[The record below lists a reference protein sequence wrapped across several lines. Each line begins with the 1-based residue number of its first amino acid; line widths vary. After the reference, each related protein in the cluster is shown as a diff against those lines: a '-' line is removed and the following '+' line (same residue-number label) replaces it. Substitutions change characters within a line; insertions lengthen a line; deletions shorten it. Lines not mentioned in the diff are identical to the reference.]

1 VRLGLLG
8 LARPPLSKR
17 FQASVWRKR
26 MHRMSWRAPFSST
39 YTAAQSTYLFF
50 LLCRIILGLHCP
62 TPPPTHTCRI
72 SVQAVDAATGFN
84 RRVTEGKLAA
94 KLVAKKSGVASW
106 AGIQT
111 MLDLEVRRTTP
122 VWGVPSL

>member
-1 VRLGLLG
+1 MLG
-8 LARPPLSKR
+8 LALPHPSPRH
-17 FQASVWRKR
+17 
-26 MHRMSWRAPFSST
+26 MHA
-39 YTAAQSTYLFF
+39 
-50 LLCRIILGLHCP
+50 
-62 TPPPTHTCRI
+62 CRI
-72 SVQAVDAATGFN
+72 SGQAVDAATGFN

-122 VWGVPSL
+122 VWGVPSSM